1 MGRGML
7 TFKGEPPK
15 KKKKKQK
22 HEVLHAEAGD
32 VITAPSVPTSSVPE
46 VARRQ
51 PQHTS
56 PAPEAPQI
64 NSGSGKITA
73 SGTVVTGFGTKFEKE
88 IAVGDAVIVVLDGK
102 QEMRVVRMR
111 LSDTSC
117 GISSAFS
124 VSLMTPTP
132 YQIIRKPT
140 NSKEEAKKKREQSQ
154 KEREELELS
163 AFGTFRGTDE
173 LVYRE
178 RTEHGNYRIQK
189 VGLDSEKSRTDLLTM
204 RAKKTSDK
212 YC

>member
-7 TFKGEPPK
+7 TFKGESPK

-22 HEVLHAEAGD
+22 HEVAHPEEE
-32 VITAPSVPTSSVPE
+32 VVTPRSVPTSSAPE
-46 VARRQ
+46 VARRE
-51 PQHTS
+51 PQHAT
-56 PAPEAPQI
+56 PAPPQI
-64 NSGSGKITA
+64 NTGSGKITA

-88 IAVGDAVIVVLDGK
+88 LAVGDAVIVVLDGK

-124 VSLMTPTP
+124 VSLMNPTS

-140 NSKEEAKKKREQSQ
+140 NSIAEAKKKREQSQ
-154 KEREELELS
+154 KELEELEQS
-163 AFGTFRGTDE
+163 AFGTFRGTKE

-178 RTEHGNYRIQK
+178 RTEHGSYRIQK
-189 VGLDSEKSRTDLLTM
+189 VGLDSERSRTDLLTM

>member
-22 HEVLHAEAGD
+22 HEVAHPEEE
-32 VITAPSVPTSSVPE
+32 VVTPPSVPTSSAPE
-46 VARRQ
+46 VARRE
-51 PQHTS
+51 PQHAT
-56 PAPEAPQI
+56 PAPPQI
-64 NSGSGKITA
+64 NTGSGKITA

-88 IAVGDAVIVVLDGK
+88 LAVGDAVIVVLDGK

-124 VSLMTPTP
+124 VSLMNPTS

-140 NSKEEAKKKREQSQ
+140 NSIAEAKKKREQSQ
-154 KEREELELS
+154 KELEELEQS
-163 AFGTFRGTDE
+163 AFGTFRGTKE

-178 RTEHGNYRIQK
+178 RTEHGSYRIQK
-189 VGLDSEKSRTDLLTM
+189 VGLDSERSRTDLLTM

>member
-22 HEVLHAEAGD
+22 HEIAQQEDD
-32 VITAPSVPTSSVPE
+32 VIVTPLSVPTSTLPE

-51 PQHTS
+51 PQHAT
-56 PAPEAPQI
+56 PEPPQI
-64 NSGSGKITA
+64 NAGSGKITA

-88 IAVGDAVIVVLDGK
+88 LAVGDAVIVILDGK

-124 VSLMTPTP
+124 VSLMNPTS

-140 NSKEEAKKKREQSQ
+140 NSIAEAKKKREQSQ
-154 KEREELELS
+154 KELEELEQS
-163 AFGTFRGTDE
+163 AFGTFRGTNE

-178 RTEHGNYRIQK
+178 RTEHGSYRIQK
-189 VGLDSEKSRTDLLTM
+189 VGLDSERSRTDLLSM